1 MESSEGG
8 SRGLAEDPDPEP
20 DGVSAPAVLRFQHS
34 AAGSGVSRTGHIRPG
49 GTLLVE
55 YDVARISS
63 RTNTST
69 ADVVCHVRFSPGGQL
84 YSGSVQG
91 SEVGAAGAGHQAP
104 FEVLVPANAA
114 SVELWFES
122 REPSGTVMWDS
133 RYGAN
138 YTFSAVRHGLP
149 VPEPSVA
156 LRRAAIVDPSK
167 IHVVQDAATKESTPI
182 GSAGRRVQTALIIR
196 ALIEDPSTDMD
207 AWADIHVFDGTDE
220 LVHAGSVVL
229 TLRESRSDGALFV
242 WEDVIYQGSGG
253 GSGMGVWTRPDTH
266 IVQYRLYCQ
275 PRRTVY
281 ETQAQAFTDAIL
293 HEFELPSDHEADGA
307 CERG

>member
-1 MESSEGG
+1 MAQFEGT
-8 SRGLAEDPDPEP
+8 DPDRAS
-20 DGVSAPAVLRFQHS
+20 GSALLRFRHS
-34 AAGSGVSRTGHIRPG
+34 AGGSGVSRTGPIRPG
-49 GTLLVE
+49 GKLVVE
-55 YDVARISS
+55 YDVARMTS
-63 RTNTST
+63 RASTAVTT

-84 YSGSVQG
+84 YSGNVRAPGDAASG
-91 SEVGAAGAGHQAP
+91 SGQQAP
-104 FEVLVPANAA
+104 FEVLVPANATT
-114 SVELWFES
+114 VELWFES
-122 REPSGTVMWDS
+122 REPNGTISWDS

-138 YTFSAVRHGLP
+138 YTFSAVPSGLP

-156 LRRAAIVDPSK
+156 LRPAAIVDPGK
-167 IHVVQDAATKESTPI
+167 IHVVEDAATKETTPI
-182 GSAGRRVQTALIIR
+182 GSAGRRVQTALVIR
-196 ALIEDPSTDMD
+196 ALIEDPNTDMD

-220 LVHAGSVVL
+220 LIHTGSVVL

-281 ETQAQAFTDAIL
+281 ETQAQVFTDAIL
-293 HEFELPSDHEADGA
+293 HEFELPSDHDAGGSA
-307 CERG
+307 